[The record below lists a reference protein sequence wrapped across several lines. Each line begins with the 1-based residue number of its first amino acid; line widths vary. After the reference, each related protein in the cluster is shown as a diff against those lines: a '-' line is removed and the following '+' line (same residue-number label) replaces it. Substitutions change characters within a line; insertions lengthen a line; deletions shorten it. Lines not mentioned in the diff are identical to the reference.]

1 MRRGRKRRDG
11 KEKWEIKQEENNCNE
26 EEEVRI
32 TEMKINSNKSVQ
44 EICIGKGRDVSGN
57 NEEIA
62 PEIETKREK
71 ENWSREKVH
80 TIQ

>member
-1 MRRGRKRRDG
+1 
-11 KEKWEIKQEENNCNE
+11 
-26 EEEVRI
+26 
-32 TEMKINSNKSVQ
+32 MKINSNKSVQ

-80 TIQ
+80 TIK